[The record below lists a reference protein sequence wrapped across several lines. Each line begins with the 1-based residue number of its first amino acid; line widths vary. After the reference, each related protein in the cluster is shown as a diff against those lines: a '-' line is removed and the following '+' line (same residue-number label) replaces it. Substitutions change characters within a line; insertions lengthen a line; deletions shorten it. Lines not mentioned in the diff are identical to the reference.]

1 MSSIKG
7 FAWSFVFFLTAAIYG
22 SIPTHLIFNYWAWL
36 GTLRDISGEPMYTLL
51 LFVLFCW
58 IVALLITLIYTVA
71 GIRVIVQ
78 RKNEDSGISKGVYRF
93 GTASTVLIVTYM
105 VVWFFLFNKL
115 AFFSMLP
122 PPL

>member
-22 SIPTHLIFNYWAWL
+22 SIPTYLIVNYWAWL
-36 GTLRDISGEPMYTLL
+36 GRLRDVSGEPIYTLL

-58 IVALLITLIYTVA
+58 IVALLITLIYIVA
-71 GIRVIVQ
+71 GIRAVIQ
-78 RKNEDSGISKGVYRF
+78 RKNEDSGISKGIYRY
-93 GTASTVLIVTYM
+93 GLTSTLIVVAFM
-105 VVWFFLFNKL
+105 IVWFIIFQEI
-115 AFFSMLP
+115 AFFSARP

>member
-7 FAWSFVFFLTAAIYG
+7 FAWSIVFFLTAGIYG

-36 GTLRDISGEPMYTLL
+36 GTLRFEGEPIYTLL

-58 IVALLITLIYTVA
+58 IVALIITLIYVVA
-71 GIRVIVQ
+71 GIRAIVQ
-78 RKNEDSGISKGVYRF
+78 RKSEDKGIPKGVYRF
-93 GTASTVLIVTYM
+93 GTASTVIIIAFM
-105 VVWFFLFNKL
+105 VVWFILFNNF

-122 PPL
+122 P

>member
-1 MSSIKG
+1 MSSFKG
-7 FAWSFVFFLTAAIYG
+7 FLWAFVFFLTALIYG

-36 GTLRDISGEPMYTLL
+36 GTLRFEGEPIYTLL

-58 IVALLITLIYTVA
+58 IVALIITLIYIVA
-71 GIRVIVQ
+71 AVRAIVQ
-78 RKNEDSGISKGVYRF
+78 RKNEDSGIPKGVYRF
-93 GTASTVLIVTYM
+93 GTASTVIVLTYM
-105 VVWFFLFNKL
+105 VVWFIIVGNL